1 MPTLDFTTYE
11 PVIGLEVHVQLL
23 TASKIFCSC
32 STRFGAA
39 PNTNVCPVCLGM
51 PGALP
56 VLNRKAV
63 EFATLAALALQC
75 EIHETSIFA
84 RKNYFYPDL
93 PKGYQISQYD
103 RPLAERGYIEVQAL
117 STDDTRI
124 EELFTAKG
132 AKEGRKGRQEE
143 QRSIR
148 KRIGITRVHLEE
160 DAGKSLHEGFA
171 DSEEKTAIDL
181 NRTGVPLIEIV
192 SEPDISTPDEAY
204 EYLTRLKEI
213 ILYTGVSDCNMEE
226 GSLRCDANVS
236 VRPRGQKELGTKAE
250 IKNVN
255 SFRFIREALV
265 YEIARQIEVVESGGK
280 VVQETRLYNS
290 HEGKTY
296 SMRSKEQAHD
306 YRYFPEPDLLPL
318 VVDEKW
324 KGGIT
329 RLLPELP
336 EARRARLVKEY
347 GITEYDAQVLTGSKA
362 LADQFEAAAKAAKN
376 PKRVANLVQS
386 ELMGRLKGVGVEQS
400 PISMRGV
407 AVSADLVETG
417 AISGK
422 MLKDLYDLCF
432 ERGKDFPEVYEE
444 EGRPQQSS
452 DTSALEKIIDEVIAA
467 SPRQV
472 EQYRAGK
479 KTMIGFFVGQV
490 MKASKGQANPQVV
503 NELLGKKLE

>member
-1 MPTLDFTTYE
+1 MSTSADASVAARTAYE

-23 TASKIFCSC
+23 AAAKIFCSC

-63 EFATLAALALQC
+63 EFATLAAMALNC
-75 EIHETSIFA
+75 RINETSIFA

-103 RPLAERGYIEVQAL
+103 KPLAEFGFIEVQAL
-117 STDDTRI
+117 NTGGTGEHRV
-124 EELFTAKG
+124 K
-132 AKEGRKGRQEE
+132 K
-143 QRSIR
+143 
-148 KRIGITRVHLEE
+148 IGITRLHLEE
-160 DAGKSLHEGFA
+160 DAGKSLHEGFPGS
-171 DSEEKTAIDL
+171 DEKTAIDL

-192 SEPDISTPDEAY
+192 SEPDIATPDEAY

-236 VRPRGQKELGTKAE
+236 VRPQGQKELGTKAE

-265 YEIARQIEVVESGGK
+265 YEIARQVEVIEAGGK
-280 VVQETRLYNS
+280 IVQETRLYNA

-324 KGGIT
+324 KSEIAKT
-329 RLLPELP
+329 LPELP
-336 EARRARLVKEY
+336 EARRARLTREY
-347 GITEYDAQVLTGSKA
+347 GITEYDAQVLTVSKT

-386 ELMGRLKGVGVEQS
+386 ELMGRLKAKGVEIESS
-400 PISMRGV
+400 PISMKGV
-407 AVSADLVETG
+407 AISADLVENG

-422 MLKDLYDLCF
+422 ILKDLYDLSF

-452 DTSALEKIIDEVIAA
+452 DTSALEKIIDEILAA
-467 SPRQV
+467 NPKQH

-479 KTMIGFFVGQV
+479 KTVIGFFVGQV
-490 MKASKGQANPQVV
+490 MKASKGQANPQMV
-503 NELLGKKLE
+503 NELLVKKLE